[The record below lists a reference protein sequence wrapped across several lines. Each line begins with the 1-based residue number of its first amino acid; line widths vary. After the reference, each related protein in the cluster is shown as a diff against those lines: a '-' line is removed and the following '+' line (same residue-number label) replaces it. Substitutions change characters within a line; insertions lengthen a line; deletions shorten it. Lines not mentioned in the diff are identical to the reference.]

1 MQDTLDA
8 KFEDLGQLVDRWQRT
23 SSNYNRAMSIIAFL
37 AGGAFALLM
46 MEAIT
51 ELVSS
56 GNLPDPRE
64 SGIDR

>member
-46 MEAIT
+46 MASIH
-51 ELVSS
+51 
-56 GNLPDPRE
+56 R
-64 SGIDR
+64 